1 MRVLIL
7 LRRFILSA
15 GVTLAALVAPAQPRV
30 AEDGRVT
37 FLLAA
42 PAARKVEL
50 HCDNVPPTELQRG
63 PDGSWAATTA
73 RLEPDLYGYVFV
85 VDGVRMTDPANPSET
100 HVSLVLVPDR
110 TDPRPWERTDV
121 PRGVVHRHSYR
132 SALAEE
138 EREFLVYTPPGYETA
153 RGDFPVL
160 YLLHGAGDQP
170 PGWTAL
176 GRAHVILDNLIARG
190 RAVPMVVV
198 MPSTFGRESRRHP
211 PPASGA
217 AWLEQPDIWRTDARQ
232 CREILRRE
240 IRPQVEALYRV
251 RRGPED
257 RAVAGLSL
265 GGAHA
270 LAAGLIEPGDY
281 GWVGAFSSG
290 GPFRIYARDFPG
302 AFPAV
307 DQTASRVRLLWV
319 SCGRDDGL
327 FGINREFSAWLDGRG
342 VKHRWVE
349 TAGGHNW
356 TVWRRNLADFVP
368 QLFRE
373 GQ

>member
-1 MRVLIL
+1 MGAVG
-7 LRRFILSA
+7 SVVA
-15 GVTLAALVAPAQPRV
+15 ASLAWAQPTV
-30 AEDGRVT
+30 SEDGRVT
-37 FLLAA
+37 FRLAA
-42 PAARKVEL
+42 PAAAKVEL
-50 HCDNVPPTELQRG
+50 YCDNVSRTELQRG
-63 PDGSWAATTA
+63 ADGTWTATTA

-110 TDPRPWERTDV
+110 TGPRPWERTDV

-132 SALAEE
+132 SAVAGE
-138 EREFLVYTPPGYETA
+138 EREFLVYTPPGYDGV
-153 RGDFPVL
+153 RKDFPVL

-176 GRAHVILDNLIARG
+176 GRAHVILDNLIAG
-190 RAVPMVVV
+190 GAAVPMVVV
-198 MPSTFGRESRRHP
+198 MPSTFGRESRHHP

-217 AWLEQPDIWRTDARQ
+217 AWLDRPEIWKKDAVE

-251 RRGPED
+251 RRGAQD

-265 GGAHA
+265 GGAHS
-270 LAAGLIEPGDY
+270 LAAGLQEPGDY

-290 GPFRIYARDFPG
+290 GPFRIYARDFAG
-302 AFPAV
+302 AFPAAGP
-307 DQTASRVRLLWV
+307 ASPVRLLWI

-327 FGINREFSAWLDGRG
+327 FGINREFSTWLEGRG
-342 VKHRWVE
+342 VRHRWVE

-356 TVWRRNLADFVP
+356 TVWRRNLAEFVP
-368 QLFRE
+368 HLFRA
-373 GQ
+373 GR